1 LKKKKKNIIIGYN
14 LSDLIMG
21 ILTLI
26 FSVFM
31 LFKMDSS
38 ESNKIWI
45 LMILLL
51 IGSIIILWK
60 FINPNNKF
68 VKANSVEAKQFEIEQ
83 AKKWFNEIKILDFS
97 TTGFKTI
104 IKENKFEVN
113 WTDIKRICLL
123 RKDIFKKDEFY
134 LDIWIDRGSA
144 NSFEICE
151 TSENWLKF
159 TEKLVE
165 QFPEINKEWKQSY
178 SDLESNKPGKIIY
191 ERRKR

>member
-1 LKKKKKNIIIGYN
+1 LKKKNKNIIIGYN

-68 VKANSVEAKQFEIEQ
+68 VRANSVEAKQFEIEQ
-83 AKKWFNEIKILDFS
+83 SRERFNEIKIFDFS
-97 TTGFKTI
+97 EICFITT
-104 IKENKFEVN
+104 IKENKFEVR
-113 WTDIKRICLL
+113 WIDIRRVYLL

-134 LDIWIDRGSA
+134 LDIWVDRGSA

>member
-68 VKANSVEAKQFEIEQ
+68 VRANSVEAKQFEIEQ
-83 AKKWFNEIKILDFS
+83 SRERFNEIKIFDFS
-97 TTGFKTI
+97 EICFITT
-104 IKENKFEVN
+104 IKENKFEVR
-113 WTDIKRICLL
+113 WIDIRRVYLL

-134 LDIWIDRGSA
+134 LDIWVDRGSA

-191 ERRKR
+191 ERRKH

>member
-123 RKDIFKKDEFY
+123 RKDIFKKGEFY

-191 ERRKR
+191 ERRKH